1 MPVAFPRA
9 HHEVGIL
16 RPAKAAVVA
25 PERAVEVAFF
35 LVEIVA
41 QDDAAKAQVGAQ
53 VEQVVVAAAD
63 QLGPE
68 RHHLHVAHRPG
79 GRHRVLAEVALD
91 LDHAQHE
98 LRVEARALCF
108 VVHRDQEF
116 LAPQPVRDAGRE
128 ALGHGHQPVPGV
140 RLVVEREKGRGFV
153 GNRPVQRGPHA
164 CREGLVSLRAGAGDP
179 GHRQRKCPSQPGCST
194 N

>member
-68 RHHLHVAHRPG
+68 RHHLHVAHCPG
-79 GRHRVLAEVALD
+79 ARHRVLAEVALD

-116 LAPQPVRDAGRE
+116 LAPQAIGDAGRE
-128 ALGHGHQPVPGV
+128 ALRHCGQPAPRF
-140 RLVVEREKGRGFV
+140 RLVVKREERRGFV

-164 CREGLVSLRAGAGDP
+164 CREGLIGLRAGASDP
-179 GHRQRKCPSQPGCST
+179 GHRQCECPPQSARST